1 MGRGRGRLGRRVP
14 HVLSEPSLHTP
25 QRAPPACPSHNSPLS
40 PCPSVS
46 LCPLCIS
53 LPLFVSLSISVS
65 PSPSY
70 VSSCVL
76 SHISPYFSALLEPS
90 PLPLSSHWLWCLQVS
105 LLDSCEEPPG
115 GGVGGSPPPPL
126 AQTLAHAQGHRDERL
141 HGPPAPPRAR
151 SAAAKVAWLGPC
163 PLWTM
168 LPHCQQSGWGRG
180 RDPKGLSHW
189 ASERGYAGP
198 YPSLWPS
205 PDFMQDA
212 GVHGGGHQGGG
223 KEENK

>member
-1 MGRGRGRLGRRVP
+1 MSCQSLPCTPPRGPHLPAPLITLLSLPVP
-14 HVLSEPSLHTP
+14 LSLSAPSVYLYLSLSLSPSLS
-25 QRAPPACPSHNSPLS
+25 PPPPPMSLP
-40 PCPSVS
+40 VS
-46 LCPLCIS
+46 LATS
-53 LPLFVSLSISVS
+53 LPTSQLCSNPPHSLSAAIGCGVS
-65 PSPSY
+65 RCPCWTA
-70 VSSCVL
+70 VK
-76 SHISPYFSALLEPS
+76 
-90 PLPLSSHWLWCLQVS
+90 S
-105 LLDSCEEPPG
+105 LLAA
-115 GGVGGSPPPPL
+115 GVGGSPPPPL

-180 RDPKGLSHW
+180 GDPKGLSHW